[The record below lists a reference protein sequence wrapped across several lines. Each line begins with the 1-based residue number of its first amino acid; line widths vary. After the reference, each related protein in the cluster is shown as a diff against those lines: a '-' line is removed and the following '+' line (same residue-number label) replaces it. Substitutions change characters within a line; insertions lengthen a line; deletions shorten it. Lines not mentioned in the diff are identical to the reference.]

1 MAATW
6 ADMPGSTLR
15 IGALAE
21 LYRSDALKPADVIA
35 DIYARIAGQGED
47 HVWIHLVPERDALER
62 ARAVSDRSLP
72 LYGIPFAV
80 KDNID
85 VAGMPTTAACPAFR
99 YEATR
104 TATVVEKLTGAGAIL
119 IGKTNMDQFA
129 TGLTGTRSPFGVPRN
144 PFDSNYIPGGSS
156 SGSAVAVAS
165 GLVSFALGTDT
176 AGSGRVP
183 AAFNNIVGLKPTRG
197 LFSTRGV
204 VPACRTLDCVSVFA
218 LTCDDAAVVAQVL
231 AAYDPEDP
239 FSRRVSSDVSFAV
252 EAPGSFRFGIP
263 DGQSLEFFA
272 KPDTPVLFGQ
282 AVGHMEDI
290 GGTAATIDFGPL
302 REAAC
307 LLYQGPWVAER
318 LAALSSF
325 FGRHAADMHPVTRSV
340 IECARRYSATDA
352 FEAGY
357 RLAELKRLTEP
368 MWNDVD
374 ILLLPTAGTCFTIDE
389 VLREPL
395 TRNTELGY
403 YTNFANL
410 LDLCATAVPSGF
422 WPHRLPFGVTLAGPA
437 GQDGFVLGIAD
448 RLHRV
453 KPLPM
458 GATGIAVPVCRPA
471 KGHVILGVVGAHLRG
486 LPLNGQLLDHHA
498 RFVRQCKTAPVYR
511 LYELQGSVPR
521 KPGLIRVLDCG
532 VAIDIELWEMP
543 IEKFGDFVAEIP
555 APLSMGTILLEN
567 GESTKGFLC
576 EPAAQEGG
584 HDISHYGGWRQFV
597 SQDNV

>member
-1 MAATW
+1 LAAIW

-15 IGALAE
+15 IGALSK
-21 LYRSDALKPADVIA
+21 LYRSNALKPADLIA
-35 DIYARIAGQGED
+35 DVYARIAGQGED
-47 HVWIHLVPERDALER
+47 HVWIHLVPEHDALER
-62 ARAVSDRSLP
+62 ARAVSDLSLP

-80 KDNID
+80 KDNMD
-85 VAGMPTTAACPAFR
+85 AGGMPTTAACPAFR
-99 YEATR
+99 YEAAR
-104 TATVVEKLTGAGAIL
+104 TATVVERLTHAGAIL

-129 TGLTGTRSPFGVPRN
+129 TGLVGTRSPFGVPRN
-144 PFDSNYIPGGSS
+144 PFASTYIPGGSS

-218 LTCDDAAVVAQVL
+218 LTCDDAAAVAKVL
-231 AAYDPEDP
+231 AAYDSEDP
-239 FSRRVSSDVSFAV
+239 FSRRDSSEVSFAV
-252 EAPGSFRFGIP
+252 EAPGSFCFGIP
-263 DGQSLEFFA
+263 DSEALEFFGNV
-272 KPDTPVLFGQ
+272 DTHVLFEQ
-282 AVGHMEDI
+282 AVRQMEDI
-290 GGTAATIDFGPL
+290 GGTAVTIDFGPL

-318 LAALSSF
+318 MAALSSF
-325 FGRHAADMHPVTRSV
+325 FDRHAGDMHPVTRTV
-340 IECARRYSATDA
+340 IEGAKRYSAVDA

-368 MWNDVD
+368 MWSAVEL
-374 ILLLPTAGTCFTIDE
+374 LLLPTAGTCFTIEE

-395 TRNTELGY
+395 MRNTDLGY

-422 WPHRLPFGVTLAGPA
+422 WPNGLPFGVTLVGPA

-453 KPLPM
+453 KLLPM
-458 GATGIAVPVCRPA
+458 GATGIPVPVCRPA
-471 KGHVILGVVGAHLRG
+471 KDHVILAVAGAHLRG
-486 LPLNGQLLDHHA
+486 LPLNAQLLDHRA
-498 RFVRQCKTAPVYR
+498 RFARECRTAPAYR
-511 LYELQGSVPR
+511 LYELPGSAPR
-521 KPGLIRVLDCG
+521 KPGLIRVSDSG
-532 VAIDIELWEMP
+532 VAIDVELWEMP
-543 IEKFGDFVAEIP
+543 IEEFGDFVANIP
-555 APLSMGTILLEN
+555 APLGMGTILLES
-567 GESTKGFLC
+567 GESVKGFLC
-576 EPAAQEGG
+576 EPAALEGAQ
-584 HDISHYGGWRQFV
+584 DISQYGGWRRFV
-597 SQDNV
+597 SH

>member
-1 MAATW
+1 
-6 ADMPGSTLR
+6 MPNSTLR
-15 IGALAE
+15 IGALAD
-21 LYRSDALKPADVIA
+21 LYRSGSLKPADVIA
-35 DIYARIAGQGED
+35 DVYSRIAGQGND
-47 HVWIHLVPERDALER
+47 HVWIHLVPERDALEE
-62 ARAVSDRSLP
+62 ARALSDPSLP

-85 VAGMPTTAACPAFR
+85 VGGMPTTAACPAFR
-99 YEATR
+99 HQAPR
-104 TATVVEKLTGAGAIL
+104 TATVVEKLTETGAIL

-129 TGLTGTRSPFGVPRN
+129 TGLAGTRSPFGIPRN

-165 GLVSFALGTDT
+165 GLVSFAVGTDT

-218 LTCDDAAVVAQVL
+218 LTCDDAATVARVL

-239 FSRRVSSDVSFAV
+239 FSRRDLSEVSFAV

-263 DGQSLEFFA
+263 DSEALECFGNA
-272 KPDTPVLFGQ
+272 NTPALFQQ
-282 AVGHMEDI
+282 AAGHMEDI
-290 GGTAATIDFGPL
+290 GGTAVTIDFGPL
-302 REAAC
+302 REVAC
-307 LLYQGPWVAER
+307 LMYQGPWVAER
-318 LAALSSF
+318 MAALSSF
-325 FGRHAADMHPVTRSV
+325 FDRHAEDMHPVTRTIV
-340 IECARRYSATDA
+340 EGAKRYSAVDA

-368 MWNDVD
+368 MWSTVD
-374 ILLLPTAGTCFTIDE
+374 ILLLPTAGTCFTIEE
-389 VLREPL
+389 VFREPL
-395 TRNTELGY
+395 MRNTELGY
-403 YTNFANL
+403 YTNFVNL

-422 WPHRLPFGVTLAGPA
+422 WPSGIPFGVTLAAPA

-458 GATGIAVPVCRPA
+458 GATGIPVPGVRPA
-471 KGHVILGVVGAHLRG
+471 KDHVILAVVGAHLRG
-486 LPLNGQLLDHHA
+486 LPLNAQLLDRRS
-498 RFVRQCKTAPVYR
+498 RFVRQCRTAPAYR

-521 KPGLIRVLDCG
+521 KPGLVRVLDCG
-532 VAIDIELWEMP
+532 VAIDVELWEMP
-543 IEKFGDFVAEIP
+543 IEKFGDFVEGIP
-555 APLSMGTILLEN
+555 PPLSIGTILLEN

-576 EPAAQEGG
+576 EPTALPGA
-584 HDISHYGGWRQFV
+584 HDISHYGGWRRFL